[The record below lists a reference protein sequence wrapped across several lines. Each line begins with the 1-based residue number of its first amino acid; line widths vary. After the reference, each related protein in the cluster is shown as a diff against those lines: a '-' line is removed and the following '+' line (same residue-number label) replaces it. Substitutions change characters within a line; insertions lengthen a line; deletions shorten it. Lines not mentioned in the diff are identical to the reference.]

1 MPNGLRRR
9 AGNGLEAWPGY
20 VDALSTLLMVI
31 IFVLLVFVLSQAFL
45 AASLSGRNQELERA
59 NRQLAEVSQML
70 AVEHGQKAQFE
81 RSISELHRE
90 LEAATAAHNTV
101 AAELSGVREKLGI
114 ATRERD
120 LLSAERQR
128 LTLQLQEASN
138 NATAAESRVAE
149 LQARVANEK
158 ARNLSLGRQAI
169 AVASQL
175 AGTREQLAGAQSRLS
190 AMQQEVADQDRTV
203 RIDKDTIQ
211 ARLTDIAKLTEQTR
225 ALSALRDELEQ
236 RAQQAAARAITE
248 QQYRE
253 AAERQLADERTLGD
267 SARAEIALLNRQVG
281 DLKSQLLRLGQ
292 ALDVADEQIRDKD
305 RQIANLGQKLNLAL
319 AAKVEELQRY
329 RSEFFGRLREI
340 LADRPGIQVVGDR
353 FVFQSEVLFP
363 LGSADLTGAGQE
375 QMRALAATVRQ
386 IAKEIP
392 KELNWILRVDG
403 HADKL
408 PITRGVFASNWELSA
423 ARAITVVKLL
433 IAEGV
438 PPEHLAATG
447 FADFQ
452 PLGKSSNAEALAKN
466 RRIELRLTER

>member
-101 AAELSGVREKLGI
+101 AAELSGIRERLAS

-128 LTLQLQEASN
+128 LTLQLQEATN

-149 LQARVANEK
+149 LQARVASEK

-236 RAQQAAARAITE
+236 RA
-248 QQYRE
+248 
-253 AAERQLADERTLGD
+253 
-267 SARAEIALLNRQVG
+267 
-281 DLKSQLLRLGQ
+281 
-292 ALDVADEQIRDKD
+292 
-305 RQIANLGQKLNLAL
+305 
-319 AAKVEELQRY
+319 
-329 RSEFFGRLREI
+329 
-340 LADRPGIQVVGDR
+340 
-353 FVFQSEVLFP
+353 
-363 LGSADLTGAGQE
+363 
-375 QMRALAATVRQ
+375 
-386 IAKEIP
+386 
-392 KELNWILRVDG
+392 
-403 HADKL
+403 
-408 PITRGVFASNWELSA
+408 
-423 ARAITVVKLL
+423 
-433 IAEGV
+433 
-438 PPEHLAATG
+438 
-447 FADFQ
+447 
-452 PLGKSSNAEALAKN
+452 
-466 RRIELRLTER
+466 